1 MSSIDWSSIDVK
13 DLSVSAK
20 RQLSDVCHNFNK
32 FDNFLIQFV
41 LLVIM
46 VHHIAIIYNAE
57 RAMDLASI
65 TNKCVGA
72 PATDIKAQC
81 EIAIW
86 AGRIGVGMASLML
99 LIVRSLDTMSVKGSA
114 IVQLIFGVSFLVTFI
129 VSVSCAAIAKGKIS
143 ACTAT
148 QPPNQVGNPVLEL
161 ETALGYMVNWSAIGV
176 TASTLYVVYYSLRA
190 FMPGTAKSA
199 TELASALESNL
210 EASSSESS
218 AAGTPMSP

>member
-1 MSSIDWSSIDVK
+1 MSSIDWSSINLK
-13 DLSVSAK
+13 DLTSDSK

-32 FDNFLIQFV
+32 FDNFLIQLV

-57 RAMDLASI
+57 RALDLASI

-72 PATDIKAQC
+72 PANDIKAQC

-86 AGRIGVGMASLML
+86 SGRVGVGMAALML
-99 LIVRSLDTMSVKGSA
+99 LIIRSLDSMSAKNAG
-114 IVQLIFGVSFLVTFI
+114 IVQIIFGMSFLISFI
-129 VSVSCAAIAKGKIS
+129 VSVACAAIAKGKIS
-143 ACTAT
+143 SCTAT
-148 QPPNQVGNPVLEL
+148 QPPNQVGNPVQEL
-161 ETALGYMVNWSAIGV
+161 ETVLGYMVNWSAVGI

-199 TELASALESNL
+199 SELAASL

-218 AAGTPMSP
+218 AASTPMSQ